1 MATLGQIPQ
10 VMHRVGP
17 WRFAVRVWQRVQEDQ
32 VLVWACALAY
42 SWLFA
47 IFPFLIFLLT
57 LIPYLPSWVREHAT
71 TVIDRSIKEAFPSEG
86 ANTILGNIS
95 EVIANINGTI
105 NNAHGGLLSLGL
117 AITLF
122 SASGGM
128 SMTMYALDRCYD
140 IRAGR
145 PFYRQRPLA
154 MMLTCVVIVMI
165 VAVLVLL
172 PIGSIAI
179 DMFPEMHR
187 NALPIHILRFSLS
200 LILMF
205 GVMAIVYYYGP
216 AVRQPFHF
224 ISPGAVFSIV
234 VWLLLGMV
242 VRAYINDFSHYD
254 KTYGAVGGVAILL
267 FVLYID
273 AVVLL
278 IGAEINSE
286 IDLIALGLPR
296 GVRVLIPAGDP
307 SRPGD
312 SDLPPAVARP
322 AEK

>member
-1 MATLGQIPQ
+1 MATLGQVPY
-10 VMHRVGP
+10 VVRKVGLWP
-17 WRFAVRVWQRVQEDQ
+17 FSKRVWQQVQEDQ
-32 VLVWACALAY
+32 ILVWASALAY

-57 LIPYLPSWVREHAT
+57 LVPYLPATFRTNAIQQINHA
-71 TVIDRSIKEAFPSEG
+71 IRQAFPSEG
-86 ANTILGNIS
+86 ASTILGNVDD
-95 EVIANINGTI
+95 VIANIRSTI
-105 NNAHGGLLSLGL
+105 NNTHGGLLSLGL
-117 AITLF
+117 VLTLF

-140 IRAGR
+140 IRRGR

-154 MMLTCVVIVMI
+154 MILTIVVIIMI

-172 PIGSIAI
+172 PIGSYVIEWIIAWI
-179 DMFPEMHR
+179 PDMEHLR
-187 NALPIHILRFSLS
+187 LPFHILRLSLS

-205 GVMAIVYYYGP
+205 GVMAIVYYFGP
-216 AVRQPFHF
+216 SDRQPFHF
-224 ISPGAVFSIV
+224 ISPGAIFSIV
-234 VWLLLGMV
+234 VWMLLGLV
-242 VRAYINDFSHYD
+242 VRLYINEFSHYD

-286 IDLIALGLPR
+286 IDFAVQPPPPSTINPA
-296 GVRVLIPAGDP
+296 PAGDQVE
-307 SRPGD
+307 SARFPGR
-312 SDLPPAVARP
+312 V
-322 AEK
+322 